1 MSFRVA
7 ERCILKIARYH
18 GGSLIVSLTL
28 HGIMYIRQSMHIHDA
43 AIPSWMDTLLSSGV
57 RWYRQL
63 DCKKSV
69 FNVDIIRMAMH
80 SFSLYSPTICQPIFT
95 YLLSKEPA
103 HSLQHTILLRVVR
116 VVLGRD
122 LKQRGESGRVR
133 LDAVSYLLGD
143 LAARQ
148 QPPSPV
154 FSLAQPVQ
162 QRTCWLISRIAM
174 SLRSE
179 VKRSKAASMALFSV
193 LASTTRK
200 FFCASGGWVT
210 CCALCQSSTPLP
222 PAVLQWT
229 GRGLTP
235 TPASSMPVT
244 VS

>member
-1 MSFRVA
+1 MWISFAWLCTR
-7 ERCILKIARYH
+7 
-18 GGSLIVSLTL
+18 S
-28 HGIMYIRQSMHIHDA
+28 
-43 AIPSWMDTLLSSGV
+43 P
-57 RWYRQL
+57 
-63 DCKKSV
+63 
-69 FNVDIIRMAMH
+69 
-80 SFSLYSPTICQPIFT
+80 LYPPTICQPIFT
-95 YLLSKEPA
+95 HLLSKEPA
-103 HSLQHTILLRVVR
+103 HPLQHTILLRVVR

-148 QPPSPV
+148 HPPSPA
-154 FSLAQPVQ
+154 FNPAQPSPVK
-162 QRTCWLISRIAM
+162 RTCWLISRIAM

-210 CCALCQSSTPLP
+210 CCALRQSSNPLP
-222 PAVLQWT
+222 SAVLQWT

-244 VS
+244 VSCVR